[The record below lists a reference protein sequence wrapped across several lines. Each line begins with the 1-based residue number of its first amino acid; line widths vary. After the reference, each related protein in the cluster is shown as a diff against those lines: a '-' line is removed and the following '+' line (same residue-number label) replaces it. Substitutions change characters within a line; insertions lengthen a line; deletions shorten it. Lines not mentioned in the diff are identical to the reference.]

1 MGMRL
6 QHVLCAPGQG
16 WVAVPPLTTVTLCT
30 ILLPWYHILTL
41 QSGGLCLNPN
51 STLPFFSTST
61 RIIHAHNFNLKNC
74 IGKKT
79 LSEK

>member
-51 STLPFFSTST
+51 STLPFFSTS
-61 RIIHAHNFNLKNC
+61 IS
-74 IGKKT
+74 
-79 LSEK
+79 LSEQDTVLPPLQGAVGDARS